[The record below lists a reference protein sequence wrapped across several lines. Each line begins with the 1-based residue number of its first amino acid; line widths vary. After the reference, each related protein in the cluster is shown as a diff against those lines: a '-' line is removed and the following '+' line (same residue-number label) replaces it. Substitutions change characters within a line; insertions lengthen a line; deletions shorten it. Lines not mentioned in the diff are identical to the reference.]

1 MPRRRPH
8 VTVVGLGPAG
18 TDLLGNDVTD
28 QLTRAA
34 AQGRA
39 YLRTARH
46 PAAGRFEGVPAF
58 DDLYEAAATFDE
70 VYAGIVEALVAAALR
85 SAPDPI
91 VYAVP
96 GSPLVAERSVDL
108 LRADGRVEVTAL
120 PALSFLDL
128 AWVAL
133 GVDPLAAGVRLVDAG
148 AAGPVVGREG
158 GPFLVAQCWSRH
170 LLSEVKLAASDDDSL
185 ELPRPVLLHH
195 LGLEDEVVAAVDWW
209 ELDRT
214 LEPDHLTSV
223 YIPASVP
230 SERRAAG
237 DEVTQLV
244 ALMDTLRE
252 RCPWDSVQTHASLMP
267 HLVEESYEVLDALA
281 GLAAADASDDAY
293 AHLEE
298 ELGDLLFQVVFHARL
313 ADEAGQFD
321 LADVARRVHDKLV
334 HRHPHVFGDVEAGTA
349 EQVVTNWE
357 AIKKN
362 EKGRSSVTEGIP
374 ASLPALMLT
383 TKLARKA
390 RAVGLEPDDASAGQA
405 PQELAAL
412 TRRAEETDPQ
422 ADDPL
427 SGDGGEFQAQLGDL
441 LFAVANLA
449 QRLGVDA
456 EQALRER
463 ALSLRADIL
472 AAEGVP
478 EDQVGN
484 R

>member
-1 MPRRRPH
+1 
-8 VTVVGLGPAG
+8 
-18 TDLLGNDVTD
+18 
-28 QLTRAA
+28 
-34 AQGRA
+34 
-39 YLRTARH
+39 
-46 PAAGRFEGVPAF
+46 
-58 DDLYEAAATFDE
+58 
-70 VYAGIVEALVAAALR
+70 
-85 SAPDPI
+85 
-91 VYAVP
+91 
-96 GSPLVAERSVDL
+96 LVAERSVDL
-108 LRADGRVEVTAL
+108 LRADGRVEVTAR

-133 GVDPLAAGVRLVDAG
+133 GIDPLAAGVRLIDAG
-148 AAGPVVGREG
+148 AAGTMVGSEA

-170 LLSEVKLAASDDDSL
+170 LLSEVKLAAPDEDL

-195 LGLEDEVVAAVDWW
+195 LGLEDEVVQPVDWW
-209 ELDRT
+209 DLDRT

-223 YIPASVP
+223 YIPALVAG
-230 SERRAAG
+230 EGAAAG
-237 DEVTQLV
+237 AEVAQLV

-252 RCPWDSVQTHASLMP
+252 RCPWDSVQTHASLRP

-281 GLAAADASDDAY
+281 DLAAGDSGDDAY

-298 ELGDLLFQVVFHARL
+298 ELGDLLFQIVFHARL
-313 ADEAGQFD
+313 ADEVGQFD
-321 LADVARRVHDKLV
+321 LADVARGVHDKLV
-334 HRHPHVFGDVEAGTA
+334 HRHPHVFGDVDAGTA

-357 AIKKN
+357 AIKKS
-362 EKGRSSVTEGIP
+362 EKGRRSVTEGIP

-390 RAVGLEPDDASAGQA
+390 RAVGLEPDDAGSGRAA
-405 PQELAAL
+405 RELASL
-412 TRRAEETDPQ
+412 TRRAERADPQ

-427 SGDGGEFQAQLGDL
+427 SDDEGEIEAQLGDL

-456 EQALRER
+456 EQALRDR

-478 EDQVGN
+478 EGQVGN